1 MSIRALRI
9 IAVVRLLGI
18 WRRRRDVCST
28 KLVGKRLVRALKP
41 EVSWVGVAGLVRHIS

>member
-9 IAVVRLLGI
+9 IAVMQLLGV

-28 KLVGKRLVRALKP
+28 KLVGKGLVRALKP
-41 EVSWVGVAGLVRHIS
+41 KVSWVGVARLVRHVG